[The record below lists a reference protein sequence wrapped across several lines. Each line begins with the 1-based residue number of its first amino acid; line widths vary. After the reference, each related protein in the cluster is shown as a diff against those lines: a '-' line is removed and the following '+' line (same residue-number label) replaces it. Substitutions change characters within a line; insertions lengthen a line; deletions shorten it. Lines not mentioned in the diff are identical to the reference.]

1 MHALVSYKY
10 LNIMI
15 IDRNH
20 KPGNGPKIISPKMSE
35 CGQKRMYQKQTLT
48 QQLMKE
54 TAILAASR
62 VIYTGYIDVFK
73 GKSIVG
79 MTNTLKIYA
88 K

>member
-1 MHALVSYKY
+1 MHAIISYKY

-20 KPGNGPKIISPKMSE
+20 KKTENGQKMPE
-35 CGQKRMYQKQTLT
+35 CGQKRMYRKQTLT
-48 QQLMKE
+48 QQLIKE
-54 TAILAASR
+54 TAILAATR

>member
-1 MHALVSYKY
+1 
-10 LNIMI
+10 MI
-15 IDRNH
+15 NDRNH
-20 KPGNGPKIISPKMSE
+20 KQTENCQKMLE
-35 CGQKRMYQKQTLT
+35 CGQKRMYRKQTLT

-54 TAILAASR
+54 TAILAATR